1 MGHTYSVKDG
11 KAAYRYYVC
20 YVAQKQGWHA
30 CPSGSL
36 PAEQIERLVVERIK
50 HIGGDAALVAA
61 TLRQLQSGVRTRTAQ
76 VEKDQAAG
84 VREIQKIES
93 ELRKVAATAGTD
105 ANAAARLADLHERLA
120 KASERVRGLRA
131 EAERIDGEVITR
143 DEVAAALRE
152 FGATWDVLCPR
163 EQAAVLANLVK
174 RVDYDGAK
182 KMVSITFH
190 PAGLRTL
197 GQAPAEDEEA
207 A

>member
-1 MGHTYSVKDG
+1 MID
-11 KAAYRYYVC
+11 
-20 YVAQKQGWHA
+20 
-30 CPSGSL
+30 
-36 PAEQIERLVVERIK
+36 RIK
-50 HIGGDAALVAA
+50 HIGGDSALVAA

-76 VEKDQAAG
+76 IEKDQAAG
-84 VREIQKIES
+84 VREIQRIES
-93 ELRKVAATAGTD
+93 ELRKVAAAAGTD

-120 KASERVRGLRA
+120 KATERARGLRA
-131 EAERIDGEVITR
+131 EADRMDGEVITR

-174 RVDYDGAK
+174 RVDYDGVK
-182 KMVSITFH
+182 KTVSITFH

-197 GQAPAEDEEA
+197 GQAPAEEEEA